1 MFNVQC
7 YDIESFEKGW
17 IRYLKEKFDYEGKIP
32 ELPEE
37 DDLSEHLS
45 DDDAVIGTGDI
56 EIDETE
62 ESNEQESCCSMA
74 KCRENIQKLLY
85 KNNYMTKLFPV
96 YKQQKPGYDYYS
108 FILTVQM
115 ILLVYI
121 MAFYTSMN
129 GQKTTIAE

>member
-1 MFNVQC
+1 
-7 YDIESFEKGW
+7 
-17 IRYLKEKFDYEGKIP
+17 
-32 ELPEE
+32 
-37 DDLSEHLS
+37 
-45 DDDAVIGTGDI
+45 
-56 EIDETE
+56 
-62 ESNEQESCCSMA
+62 MA